1 VFLRVFCVV
10 VLSVCFK
17 YACVPRVYLSLS
29 VRESSAVS
37 RVGEAREY
45 LFFLFCAFERKVETS
60 YVDL

>member
-1 VFLRVFCVV
+1 MV